1 MVKKAPF
8 SFQRYLK
15 LSGHQKFTA
24 HKYLDSF
31 WLLTKTNDFQAF
43 SPCFGPF
50 WTSNCYII
58 IEYTENLIKPSD
70 SLLKTVLDRVS
81 ALVPEFKI
89 DQNMLF
95 LSLTS
100 FTTKQAEQHSKI
112 QSILQFRAIWHILTL
127 VNKFSSYPL
136 HGKAINGKAQIFE
149 TLRLW
154 RPLEQ
159 REYAASQELPPE
171 YSHL

>member
-15 LSGHQKFTA
+15 VSGHQKSTA

-31 WLLTKTNDFQAF
+31 WLLTKTNNFLPF
-43 SPCFGPF
+43 SPSFGPF
-50 WTSNCYII
+50 GSRKSNCYII
-58 IEYTENLIKPSD
+58 FEYTGNLIIPSD
-70 SLLKTVLDRVS
+70 SLLKTVLDRVP

-95 LSLTS
+95 FSLTS

-112 QSILQFRAIWHILTL
+112 QSILSIQ
-127 VNKFSSYPL
+127 
-136 HGKAINGKAQIFE
+136 
-149 TLRLW
+149 
-154 RPLEQ
+154 
-159 REYAASQELPPE
+159 
-171 YSHL
+171 SHMAHNSTC

>member
-43 SPCFGPF
+43 SPRFGPF

-95 LSLTS
+95 FSHKFHHKTS
-100 FTTKQAEQHSKI
+100 RTAFENSEHSFN
-112 QSILQFRAIWHILTL
+112 SEPYGTYYNLL
-127 VNKFSSYPL
+127 
-136 HGKAINGKAQIFE
+136 INSVYTHYMAKPSMAKLKY
-149 TLRLW
+149 LRL
-154 RPLEQ
+154 
-159 REYAASQELPPE
+159 
-171 YSHL
+171 